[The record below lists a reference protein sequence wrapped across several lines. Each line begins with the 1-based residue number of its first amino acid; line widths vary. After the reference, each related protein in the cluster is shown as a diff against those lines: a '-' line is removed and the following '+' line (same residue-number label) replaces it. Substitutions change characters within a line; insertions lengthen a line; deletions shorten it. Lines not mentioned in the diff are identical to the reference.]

1 MIAAA
6 RRAASAYR
14 TRGRPLRKF
23 GGTGPHSAHT
33 MRPVRRGGSSAH
45 SSCSFLKCRNVT
57 PTGRAARSARARRH
71 SVRGA
76 ASAVR
81 ATLLLLSFGPRSIAA
96 TGTPVF
102 AATSGTFVTSST
114 SCPRRRSASSRSTF
128 AYSAPPRSFVV
139 WMETMRSRPTG
150 AAYYPRVRPL
160 PPPALRSLVVEQPDA
175 LDPYLDA
182 WDALAAEAGRPF
194 CTPAWMLAWWR
205 DGREGDARLRVV
217 LALDEAGTARS
228 ASARSSRRSVRSSS
242 RSTACSAPAS
252 ATASGRS
259 RAPVASAT
267 SRRRSPPGSP
277 PPTPPPA
284 SVVFEGIDA
293 ADPWPELVAGAWPSR
308 RRPRVRTDVTMDSP
322 AIALD
327 GDYEA
332 WMARRERKFR
342 KEARRVAR
350 RLEEEGVIGRLATD
364 DAAVDALLR
373 LHYARWEGRGG
384 SNVGGEARAVIA
396 GAARALNDDA
406 RLAVAL
412 LEGPDGPVAADLVL
426 RAGDAIGFWG
436 GGFDPAW
443 AKHAPGT
450 QTMLLALEAAAA
462 SGARSADLG
471 GGAHDYKWRLSDEN
485 RPLAWRTLFP
495 PGPRY
500 PLIRLRLA
508 PKHLRFAAR
517 RLARRLPDER
527 QAQLRRLL
535 RRGV

>member
-1 MIAAA
+1 V
-6 RRAASAYR
+6 R
-14 TRGRPLRKF
+14 TVPL
-23 GGTGPHSAHT
+23 
-33 MRPVRRGGSSAH
+33 
-45 SSCSFLKCRNVT
+45 
-57 PTGRAARSARARRH
+57 
-71 SVRGA
+71 
-76 ASAVR
+76 
-81 ATLLLLSFGPRSIAA
+81 
-96 TGTPVF
+96 
-102 AATSGTFVTSST
+102 
-114 SCPRRRSASSRSTF
+114 
-128 AYSAPPRSFVV
+128 
-139 WMETMRSRPTG
+139 
-150 AAYYPRVRPL
+150 
-160 PPPALRSLVVEQPDA
+160 PALRQLVVEQTDK

-217 LALDEAGTARS
+217 LALDADGELVGVGPFFAQVGPLKLAEYRLLGAGFSHRVGPLAR
-228 ASARSSRRSVRSSS
+228 AGREREVA
-242 RSTACSAPAS
+242 AAIAAGL
-252 ATASGRS
+252 ATAS
-259 RAPVASAT
+259 
-267 SRRRSPPGSP
+267 
-277 PPTPPPA
+277 PPPA

-293 ADPWPELVAGAWPSR
+293 SDPWPELVADAWPSR
-308 RRPRVRTDVTMDSP
+308 RRPRLRTDVTMDSP

-350 RLEEEGVIGRLATD
+350 RLEEEGVSRRLATD

-396 GAARALNDDA
+396 GAARALNDDS

-412 LEGPDGPVAADLVL
+412 LEGPDGPIAADLVL

-436 GGFDPAW
+436 GGFDPDW

-471 GGAHDYKWRLSDEN
+471 GGAHEYKWRLSDEN
-485 RPLAWRTLFP
+485 RPLAWRTVFP
-495 PGPRY
+495 LGPRY
-500 PLIRLRLA
+500 PLIRVRLA
-508 PKHLRFAAR
+508 PKHLRYGAR
-517 RLARRLPDER
+517 RLARRLPDKR

-535 RRGV
+535 RRPV